1 MGRWGL
7 FYAKK
12 PNSNSFQLFLD
23 TQQHSNRSIARYE
36 KIFGDGYVSTGGQET
51 TTEFVERL
59 NLKKG
64 DHVLDVGCGIGG
76 GDFYMAR
83 DFGAVVEG
91 IDLSSNM
98 INFAIERAHKYPG
111 LDVKFDVRD
120 ATTVE
125 YPENSFDVIYSRD
138 TILHIEDKKAL
149 FANFLKWLKPGGQ
162 LCISDYCCG
171 EKPHTDRFEKYVAGR
186 GYHLLTP
193 AGYGEVISSVG
204 FTDVSAEDRTDQFV
218 EVLRKELGTTK
229 DQKLEFIAET
239 SQDDY
244 DDIINGWE
252 SKVERCADGDQRW
265 GLFYAKKPNSNSFQ
279 LFLDTQ
285 QYSNR
290 SIARY
295 EKVFGDGYVSPG
307 GQA

>member
-23 TQQHSNRSIARYE
+23 TQQYSNRSIARYE

-83 DFGAVVEG
+83 DFGAVVGG

-149 FANFLKWLKPGGQ
+149 FANFLKWLKPGPTVHFG
-162 LCISDYCCG
+162 
-171 EKPHTDRFEKYVAGR
+171 
-186 GYHLLTP
+186 LL
-193 AGYGEVISSVG
+193 
-204 FTDVSAEDRTDQFV
+204 
-218 EVLRKELGTTK
+218 LRRE
-229 DQKLEFIAET
+229 A
-239 SQDDY
+239 
-244 DDIINGWE
+244 
-252 SKVERCADGDQRW
+252 AH
-265 GLFYAKKPNSNSFQ
+265 
-279 LFLDTQ
+279 
-285 QYSNR
+285 
-290 SIARY
+290 
-295 EKVFGDGYVSPG
+295 
-307 GQA
+307 